1 MRPVPLDAQLSYRE
15 AIPSGP
21 NDANMF
27 RFLSTG
33 AEEGAFNMAVD
44 YAIFEKFRAGGLP
57 PTIRF
62 FWFVPPCV
70 SIGRLQ
76 SPDTMYNAEYY
87 LVRRP
92 TGGRAVVH
100 KDDLSYSIICKKDNP
115 VFGGDVFKTYMKSSS
130 LLVEAVRLLGID
142 AEIVKVKSGCGRS
155 PLCFQSKSKYEIVS
169 NGKKIIGSAQ
179 KREREFILLRGSISL
194 NVAREKIIDKYKS
207 VLHNK
212 DIEYTVDTLTEQ
224 ESALA
229 RLYTPMFR
237 IDNPKICINH
247 G

>member
-1 MRPVPLDAQLSYRE
+1 
-15 AIPSGP
+15 
-21 NDANMF
+21 MF
-27 RFLSTG
+27 RLIITG

-44 YAIFEKFRAGGLP
+44 YAMFEKFRAGGLP
-57 PTIRF
+57 PIIRF

-76 SPDTMYNAEYY
+76 SPDTVHNTGYY

-100 KDDLSYSIICKKDNP
+100 KDDLSYSIICKRDNP
-115 VFGGDVFKTYMKSSS
+115 VFGGDILKTYIKSSS
-130 LLVEAVRLLGID
+130 ILVEVARLLGID
-142 AEIVKVKSGCGRS
+142 AEIVKAKSGSAMS
-155 PLCFQSKSKYEIVS
+155 PLCFQSKSRYEIVS

-179 KREREFILLRGSISL
+179 KREGEFVLLQGSISL
-194 NVAREKIIDKYKS
+194 DIAREKIIEKYRS

-212 DIEYTVDTLTEQ
+212 GIEYTVDTLTDQ

-229 RLYTPMFR
+229 HLYTPMFR
-237 IDNPKICINH
+237 IDNLIKSIDKSQE
-247 G
+247 

>member
-1 MRPVPLDAQLSYRE
+1 
-15 AIPSGP
+15 
-21 NDANMF
+21 MF
-27 RFLSTG
+27 RLIITG
-33 AEEGAFNMAVD
+33 PEEGAFNMAVD
-44 YAIFEKFRAGGLP
+44 YAILEKFRAGDLP

-76 SPDTMYNAEYY
+76 SPDAMYNMGYY

-100 KDDLSYSIICKKDNP
+100 KNDLSYSIVCKKDNS
-115 VFGGDVFKTYMKSSS
+115 VFGGNVFKTYMKSSS
-130 LLVEAVRLLGID
+130 ILVEAARLLGID
-142 AEIVKVKSGCGRS
+142 AEIVKAKSGSGRS
-155 PLCFQSKSKYEIVS
+155 PLCFQSKSRYEIVS

-179 KREREFILLRGSISL
+179 KREGEFVLLQGSISL
-194 NVAREKIIDKYKS
+194 DIAREKIIEKYKS

-212 DIEYTVDTLTEQ
+212 GIEYTVDTLTEQ

-229 RLYTPMFR
+229 HLYTPMFR
-237 IDNPKICINH
+237 IDNVKNQKGAGINTD
-247 G
+247 GREKREELIS

>member
-1 MRPVPLDAQLSYRE
+1 MRPVPLDAQLSHRE

-27 RFLSTG
+27 RFLITG
-33 AEEGAFNMAVD
+33 AEEGTFNMAVD
-44 YAIFEKFRAGGLP
+44 YAILEKFRTGSVP

-100 KDDLSYSIICKKDNP
+100 QDDLSYSIICKRDNP
-115 VFGGDVFKTYMKSSS
+115 VFGGDVLDTYMKSSS
-130 LLVEAVRLLGID
+130 IFVKAMRLLGIK
-142 AEIVKVKSGCGRS
+142 AKIVRARS
-155 PLCFQSKSKYEIVS
+155 SSKRSSLCFQSKSRYEIVS

-179 KREREFILLRGSISL
+179 KREKEFILLQGSISL
-194 NVAREKIIDKYKS
+194 DIAREKIIEKYRS

-212 DIEYTVDTLTEQ
+212 GIEYTVDTLTEQ
-224 ESALA
+224 ES
-229 RLYTPMFR
+229 
-237 IDNPKICINH
+237 
-247 G
+247 